1 MPAHSKDIYCR
12 MCREREREGV
22 AYVTAVSTEIDR
34 FLPPKAKRGSNTT
47 CSDGKLC
54 IYMGKSLGLVLD
66 A

>member
-1 MPAHSKDIYCR
+1 

-54 IYMGKSLGLVLD
+54 IYMGESLGLVLD